1 MTERLHTLHVVL
13 PVCPEAGCRQ
23 IGKVP
28 LAGRTKMRGYC
39 TGKLTQPHPKR
50 RMEEV
55 LFVKSRAKV
64 KESA

>member
-1 MTERLHTLHVVL
+1 V
-13 PVCPEAGCRQ
+13 
-23 IGKVP
+23 GKVP

-39 TGKLTQPHPKR
+39 LGEITNPHPKT

-64 KESA
+64 DVDA